1 MFKTLV
7 ALVATFTVVEMPLRR
22 KPTVVVAV
30 VVAILCEVDE
40 KKAYLAWKEYV
51 RFISANSFMLR
62 LLLLLHYILFAMP
75 EV

>member
-7 ALVATFTVVEMPLRR
+7 ALVATFAVVEMPLRR

-51 RFISANSFMLR
+51 RFISANSFMLL

>member
-7 ALVATFTVVEMPLRR
+7 ALVATFAVVEMPLRR